1 MPQVLPPDPDDAPR
15 SLVLSPGLATLVRA
29 LMALPSPPRHDLALV
44 GRLAPLPSRV
54 LSLVASEILDAA
66 NRGEI
71 TARPS
76 FGEVRRMALAAMAA
90 QHRLFAVRDECRRR
104 G

>member
-1 MPQVLPPDPDDAPR
+1 M
-15 SLVLSPGLATLVRA
+15 SPGLGMLLRV
-29 LMALPSPPRHDLALV
+29 LWALPSPPGYDICHLAD
-44 GRLAPLPSRV
+44 RLAPMPSRV
-54 LSLVASEILDAA
+54 LALVADEILAAA

-71 TARPS
+71 AGRPS

-90 QHRLFAVRDECRRR
+90 QHRLLAVRDECRRH